1 MQRKI
6 FLLVFFLAVIVNAQE
21 QNSTIKKMSDS
32 EKLGVINVTI
42 GGSFI
47 VTGTFNSLIS
57 ERVDQFVTRL
67 YNEARNLALSNA
79 REEIALAKVTST
91 LDKYSRR
98 NILLKRATGEE
109 VKIDLEKFRLTGDF
123 KLNPY
128 LRNDD
133 VIIFPEFNIET
144 NYVSVEGAVN
154 LPAKFQYCEGDKLS
168 DAILFARGINPAYE
182 DVQEVEISRLD
193 KTGNEEEIIKAGI
206 SDVVELKNGDRIR
219 VLADINNKKDYK
231 VLVLGEVKSPG
242 YIFIKKN
249 QTTIKDVIEKA
260 GGFLENASLENSE
273 LIRGNNSQQILR
285 VKSIK
290 EQFEKN
296 PEMKYSKFDTKYNY
310 QNLETLLM
318 SRTSDLTIEDSLALS
333 IDNLLRL
340 MHSPGI
346 VDFTKIDDS
355 SSKEGNFIVKDGDV
369 VLIPEKQDVVFMF
382 GQINNDGYVPYSE
395 GKNINYYIEKA
406 GGKGDAANGD
416 IKVIRA
422 KSRAWVDADEK
433 TVVSP
438 GDFIYLP
445 KKISHTWLFYL
456 TQAGSIAGV
465 LSALSTIV
473 YFLFIAK

>member
-1 MQRKI
+1 M
-6 FLLVFFLAVIVNAQE
+6 N
-21 QNSTIKKMSDS
+21 DS

-47 VTGTFNSLIS
+47 ITGTFNSLIS
-57 ERVDQFVTRL
+57 ERVDQFITRL
-67 YNEARNLALSNA
+67 YNEARNLALSTA
-79 REEIALAKVTST
+79 RDEITLAKVTST

-98 NILLKRATGEE
+98 NILLKRAAGEE

-128 LRNDD
+128 LKNDD
-133 VIIFPEFNIET
+133 VIIFPEYNIET

-154 LPAKFQYCEGDKLS
+154 LPVKFQYCEGDKLS
-168 DAILFARGINPAYE
+168 DALLFARGINPAYD

-206 SDVVELKNGDRIR
+206 NDVVELKNGDRIR
-219 VLADINNKKDYK
+219 VLSDINNKKDFK

-249 QTTIKDVIEKA
+249 QTTVRDVIEKA
-260 GGFLENASLENSE
+260 GGFLADASLENSE
-273 LIRGNNSQQILR
+273 LIRGSNGQQVMR
-285 VKSIK
+285 MKYIK

-296 PEMKYSKFDTKYNY
+296 PELKYSKFDTKYNY

-355 SSKEGNFIVKDGDV
+355 SSKEGAFIVKDGDV

-382 GQINNDGYVPYSE
+382 GQINSDGYIPYVE
-395 GKNINYYIEKA
+395 GKNIDYYIEKA
-406 GGKGDAANGD
+406 GGKGDAADGD
-416 IKVIRA
+416 VKVIRA
-422 KSRAWVDADEK
+422 KSRAWIDADEK
-433 TVVSP
+433 TVIAP
-438 GDFIYLP
+438 GDFIYMP
-445 KKISHTWLFYL
+445 KKVSHSWSYYVL
-456 TQAGSIAGV
+456 QAGSVASVI
-465 LSALSTIV
+465 SAISTFI